1 MKSNILILSIT
12 CCLIFVSCSK
22 KVNTYEFNPQIYI
35 DSIQICE
42 NKLNQQLNDS
52 EYFETVFSLGHC
64 FNQIGKFKQA
74 REILIEAS
82 KKLDEMP
89 SDEIRIKILTEKAN
103 AQANLGQY
111 QSAAYCMGQI
121 ISLNTITNNDSIVND
136 TLFVKYYSKLI
147 EYGKNVS
154 DTNFV
159 YFALSLSGWNWYAK
173 LADKF
178 PFESTPIPVRQEI
191 TKLDIFYGW
200 LYCETPFEYDLKDI
214 ADAHG
219 KKSIEYGTLLEI
231 AADNA
236 DEDWSYHDLK
246 YYKTLLLE
254 EVLDIYRE
262 ICGEKSL
269 EYVRCA
275 QKLSLAYSKFGD
287 FSKSMELA
295 KYVVS
300 QNLEWFGENNILYAN
315 ALENLAECEI
325 NCEIYHEAIP
335 LLEHALKINESEYD
349 KGVKY
354 ADILTKL
361 AEAYY
366 YIGATDNAI
375 QLTKDALSIM
385 SGIYDSDNIPIAKAK
400 KQLCKYYIALSQFD
414 NIIEEFGSYD
424 KDGTYKFHLFETLLS
439 NGYYQEIFKN
449 LSAAFLVKGDLQ
461 NAKLYALLATDTK
474 TDWTNKF
481 TGIEDDPEHWLKW
494 RSADECD
501 DAYMALVNYY
511 IGIGEF
517 EQAIT
522 ELQAVLKNQQTTDEE
537 FFVNKEQY
545 LNLHYNLA
553 YCLYKNNQKEGAFDK
568 ISWYYDKMTNKIV
581 KNVPHITS
589 DKRVLLWKKLSDGF
603 TTIIP
608 QIAYNSKSTEAPEF
622 MYNLSLFSKGMMLN
636 TNTSMQKII
645 SESGDVDLQTLY
657 QEYLSHKMILERYST
672 NSKYDILSVK
682 EAIQEEERLL
692 LEQCNEYGDLEAGL
706 KVNWQQVQRVLEAND
721 VAIEFMSFPIVDNQ
735 MTYFA
740 LLLKKDAKQP
750 VLVKLLD
757 EYQLK
762 TIDPNNYYVTDEIFQ
777 LVWQPLQKELNGVKR
792 VFFSPTGLFHS
803 IAIEYAPINNKT
815 NIGDICNLYRLSSTR
830 ELVLHKQQNKKSL
843 SAVLY
848 GGLYYD
854 AEITNSSPNVSF
866 TANRS
871 NTDSIHLRG
880 GINFLEGTAI
890 EVEEINSILYSQN
903 YNCTLYTAE
912 KGKEETFKNLSGKDI
927 NILHIATH
935 GFYWEDS
942 KSLNISFIT
951 QSNND
956 AVHVD
961 NSLERSGLL
970 LTGAANVFRHKSI
983 PNNAEDG
990 VLTAQEISNLDLQ
1003 HVDMVVLSAC
1013 QSGLGDIKD
1022 DEVFGLQRGF
1032 KMAGAKSLVM
1042 SLWKVNDEATLILM
1056 TEFYANM
1063 SHGQSAHLALSN
1075 AQQTLKKINDGMFS
1089 APRYWAAFV
1098 ILDSF

>member
-1 MKSNILILSIT
+1 MKNYLPTLAIICCVILT
-12 CCLIFVSCSK
+12 SCSK
-22 KVNTYEFNPQIYI
+22 KINIYEFNPQIYL
-35 DSIQICE
+35 DSIRICE
-42 NKLNQQLNDS
+42 DRLNQQLNDS
-52 EYFETVFSLGHC
+52 DYFETVYSLGHC

-89 SDEIRIKILTEKAN
+89 SDEFRIKILTEKAN

-111 QSAAYCMGQI
+111 QSAAYCMGRI
-121 ISLNTITNNDSIVND
+121 ISLNTIINNDSIVND
-136 TLFVKYYSKLI
+136 SLFLKYYFKCVEYGTHVCDKEFVKSVLPL
-147 EYGKNVS
+147 S
-154 DTNFV
+154 DWDWFE
-159 YFALSLSGWNWYAK
+159 
-173 LADKF
+173 KF
-178 PFESTPIPVRQEI
+178 SWQSSSIDLCQEI
-191 TKLDIFYGW
+191 TKIKLFYGW
-200 LYCETPFEYDLKDI
+200 TYLDDPFGSELKSI
-214 ADAHG
+214 ADSKG
-219 KKSIEYGTLLEI
+219 KKSIEYGNLLEKK
-231 AADNA
+231 ADYA
-236 DEDWSYHDLK
+236 LWDWGYIPAPDD
-246 YYKTLLLE
+246 YYRIILLE

-269 EYVRCA
+269 EYVRSA

-287 FSKSMELA
+287 ISKSMELA

-325 NCEIYHEAIP
+325 NCEIYHDAIP
-335 LLEHALKINESEYD
+335 LLEQALKINESEYD

-361 AEAYY
+361 AEVYY

-385 SGIYDSDNIPIAKAK
+385 SGLYDSNNIPIAKAK
-400 KQLCKYYIALSQFD
+400 KQLCKYYIATSQFN
-414 NIIEEFGSYD
+414 NIIEEFGAYD
-424 KDGTYKFHLFETLLS
+424 MDGIYIYHLFETLLS

-449 LSAAFLVKGDLQ
+449 LSVSFLAKGDLI
-461 NAKLYALLATDTK
+461 NAQRYALLATDTK
-474 TDWTNKF
+474 TDWTNILL
-481 TGIEDDPEHWLKW
+481 GADDEPRYWVLNW
-494 RSADECD
+494 RSADKCD

-511 IGIGEF
+511 IGIGDYEK
-517 EQAIT
+517 AIA

-553 YCLYKNNQKEGAFDK
+553 YCLYKDNQKEEAFDK

-581 KNVPHITS
+581 NNVPHITS
-589 DKRVLLWKKLSDGF
+589 DKRVLLWKKLSNGF

-608 QIAYNSKSTEAPEF
+608 QIAYSSHSTNAPEF

-645 SESGDVDLQTLY
+645 SESGNVDLQTLY
-657 QEYLSHKMILERYST
+657 QEYLSHKMILEHYST

-706 KVNWQQVQRVLEAND
+706 KVNWQQVQSVLEAND
-721 VAIEFMSFPIVDNQ
+721 VAIEFISFPIVDNK

-750 VLVKLLD
+750 VLVKLFD
-757 EYQLK
+757 ENQLK

-830 ELVLHKQQNKKSL
+830 ELVLHKPQNKKSL

-854 AEITNSSPNVSF
+854 AEITNSSTNVSF

-912 KGKEETFKNLSGKDI
+912 EGKEETFKNLSGKDI
-927 NILHIATH
+927 NILHVATH

-956 AVHVD
+956 AVHTD

-1075 AQQTLKKINDGMFS
+1075 AQQTIKTINDGMFS
-1089 APRYWAAFV
+1089 DPIYWAAFV